1 MNSFKNVNRVKGM
14 TKAFQNHA
22 SGFRMPWPNV
32 YKYHNTQLLYHTFGS
47 FYTTIINQCKCQVFL
62 GNSFDC
68 R

>member
-1 MNSFKNVNRVKGM
+1 MNSFKNMNRVKGM

-47 FYTTIINQCKCQVFL
+47 FYTTIINQ
-62 GNSFDC
+62 
-68 R
+68 